1 MMLIREKVVLILIS
15 VLIVRILI
23 FIFLSRL
30 LWWDGRIK
38 FVWVI
43 LLIFICCV
51 FFLFVCGYMLKYEKC
66 CCMIIKVCL
75 VIILLCNLMVLV
87 VLMKILLFKIWN
99 IILLVWKIF
108 VCWIVVLIFLFYW
121 KYRWL
126 ILVNL
131 ICWIFGDIIWW
142 KCLVLK
148 WLRVKMINVLMD
160 LKLVFCFILKKCWL
174 KKIKYCWLVMVWS
187 YVCWM
192 KMFCFIF
199 LINMLN
205 MLILLV
211 ICWFMKKFI

>member
-1 MMLIREKVVLILIS
+1 MMLIREKVVSILIS
-15 VLIVRILI
+15 VSIVRILI

-30 LWWDGRIK
+30 SRWDGRIK
-38 FVWVI
+38 FVRAI
-43 LLIFICCV
+43 LLIFICRV
-51 FFLFVCGYMLKYEKC
+51 FFSFVCGYMLKYEKC
-66 CCMIIKVCL
+66 RRMIIKVCL
-75 VIILLCNLMVLV
+75 AIISSCNLMVSV
-87 VLMKILLFKIWN
+87 VLMKILSFKIWN

-108 VCWIVVLIFLFYW
+108 VCWIVVSIFLFYW

-142 KCLVLK
+142 KCSVLK
-148 WLRVKMINVLMD
+148 WLRVKMINVSMD
-160 LKLVFCFILKKCWL
+160 LKSVFRFILKKCWL

-192 KMFCFIF
+192 KMFRFIF
-199 LINMLN
+199 SINMLN
-205 MLILLV
+205 MSILLV